1 MNKRELKKQ
10 YQQSHRPMGV
20 FVIRNTVNN
29 KIFVAA
35 SVNLPGLINRHK
47 FALQNGSHASPS
59 LQADWNLLGPDKF
72 EFEIVDELTP
82 RGGVDDYRQELEML
96 ENLWLEKLR
105 PFDERGYN
113 ERKLTRAERL
123 NRIARGRADS

>member
-20 FVIRNTVNN
+20 FVIRNTVNQ

-47 FALQNGSHASPS
+47 FALQRGSHASPS
-59 LQADWNLLGPDKF
+59 LQADWNLLGADKF

-82 RGGVDDYRQELEML
+82 RSGVDDYRQELEMI
-96 ENLWLEKLR
+96 ENLWLEKLK

-123 NRIARGRADS
+123 NRIARGRANS